1 MMTPSSQLMSSLLS
15 YGTSR
20 RRYHQGLTTG
30 QLGGVGSCRFLGICA
45 IQLYGAMRT
54 TGQRRT
60 EKRMDEEE
68 EVRVGVVGEVQLL
81 AAG

>member
-1 MMTPSSQLMSSLLS
+1 LMSSLLS

-30 QLGGVGSCRFLGICA
+30 QLGSVGSCRSLGICA
-45 IQLYGAMRT
+45 IQRYGAMRT
-54 TGQRRT
+54 TRQRKT
-60 EKRMDEEE
+60 EK
-68 EVRVGVVGEVQLL
+68 EVGVGVVGEVQLL